1 MYTRFITYDLNYAS
15 NDDYNELYKL
25 LEGYKSKK
33 ITESTYQIDTSESL
47 EVFKN
52 KFYKATHNGDNV
64 KVIIKTD
71 KGMEVRVI
79 R

>member
-33 ITESTYQIDTSESL
+33 NYRINISNRHI
-47 EVFKN
+47 
-52 KFYKATHNGDNV
+52 
-64 KVIIKTD
+64 
-71 KGMEVRVI
+71 
-79 R
+79 